1 MSKKRLR
8 SEIESSSQSPNPS
21 GRCQKY
27 QVQERHHEYFKMD
40 NIKKTLDLMQEGS
53 RKFCENEIRE
63 RNAENVDF
71 SENNERNKTGN
82 SIKYKFKDV
91 GSDET
96 KVIFLNSKPAE
107 NDDIPSPPESTAKTS
122 FKHYTI
128 ESYFGKPKVK
138 TVSNV
143 K

>member
-1 MSKKRLR
+1 
-8 SEIESSSQSPNPS
+8 
-21 GRCQKY
+21 
-27 QVQERHHEYFKMD
+27 
-40 NIKKTLDLMQEGS
+40 MQEGS
-53 RKFCENEIRE
+53 RKFCEKEIRE
-63 RNAENVDF
+63 RNAENDF
-71 SENNERNKTGN
+71 SENKENNNTGN
-82 SIKYKFKDV
+82 SVKYKFKDV

-107 NDDIPSPPESTAKTS
+107 NDDIPSPPETTAKTT